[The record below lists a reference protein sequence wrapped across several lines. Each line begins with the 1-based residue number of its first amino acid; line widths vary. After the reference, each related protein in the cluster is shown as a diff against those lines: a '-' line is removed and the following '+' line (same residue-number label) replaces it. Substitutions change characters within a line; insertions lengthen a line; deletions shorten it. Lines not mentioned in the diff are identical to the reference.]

1 MVYKNKLNMG
11 LTKVLNN
18 RILYHL
24 HLEPDGNT
32 NFKQCYEGFISKN
45 QACYG
50 EIVRYHKEQTGNDR
64 LDAVVR
70 LATPLYIRI
79 HTDNGIMFTLSI
91 NDRNL
96 CFLGELDLNAI
107 FKTEIREYN
116 IDYIFG

>member
-1 MVYKNKLNMG
+1 MG

-32 NFKQCYEGFISKN
+32 NFKNCYEGFISKS
-45 QACYG
+45 QPCYE

-70 LATPLYIRI
+70 LSTPLYIKI
-79 HTDNGIMFTLSI
+79 HTDNNIMFTLSL
-91 NDRNL
+91 NDRDL

-107 FKTEIREYN
+107 FRTEIREYN